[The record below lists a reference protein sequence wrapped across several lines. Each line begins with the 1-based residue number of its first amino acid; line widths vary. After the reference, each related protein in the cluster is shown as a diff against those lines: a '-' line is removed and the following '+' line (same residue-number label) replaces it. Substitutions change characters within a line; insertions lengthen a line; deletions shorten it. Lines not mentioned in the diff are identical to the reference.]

1 MLLQGNA
8 VSTVLDARGT
18 SLFIGGNSVSAAGGS
33 GSVRVAGSGSELRV
47 AGCATF
53 IGIGIGPGSFGRLT
67 VADGGAVNTTI
78 VSIRRSGGSGS

>member
-1 MLLQGNA
+1 M
-8 VSTVLDARGT
+8 STVLDARGI
-18 SLFIGGNSVSAAGGS
+18 SLFIGNSVSAAGGS

-47 AGCATF
+47 AGCDTF